1 MGRQRVG
8 LPRREKL
15 QLGIVMR
22 RQRPTDLPPAR
33 QRRAADLALFVAA
46 AAVSGFTLFRNVNY
60 HDEGL
65 MLQAAGRIA
74 DGQWP
79 YEDFWW
85 NYGPGQPLV
94 LAGLEKVFGPS
105 LLTWRL
111 LRVGLDALVAVL
123 AYRLVRR
130 HATVPLAL
138 LAFAGVVGAMAYSTG
153 PGPNAPVLALAL
165 GALLLATSRPMLGGA
180 MAGLAALFRP
190 EIGLA
195 AALGTVL
202 VARKGAV
209 RAATAAALVGAIAYL
224 PFAIAASP
232 SHLVDST
239 VGFALDE
246 QRLQRLPF
254 PVAYHGALNPKE
266 LFDFY
271 YPAAL
276 LAGLALW
283 ICAAALQRP
292 PSPLLAA
299 VPLAAAGAAYLLA
312 RPDGAHLIFL
322 AVSIPLLLGPA
333 IVTAWRERQR
343 TWAIALSAPLAV
355 ILMHGIAHRGAAL
368 VNPPALEPLRLEA
381 ADGVRVPPDQ
391 ARSLEQVASSV
402 DRRLPQGQPVFVA
415 NPRHDLVRVGNPML
429 YVLLDRSNPTR
440 YDVMQPG
447 VVTTAPVQREIVDDL
462 ERTSPPVV
470 VRWVART
477 AQRREPNGAG
487 RSSGVRILD
496 RYLADRYRA
505 VRHVGDYT
513 VLGRRAR

>member
-1 MGRQRVG
+1 M
-8 LPRREKL
+8 
-15 QLGIVMR
+15 
-22 RQRPTDLPPAR
+22 
-33 QRRAADLALFVAA
+33 
-46 AAVSGFTLFRNVNY
+46 SGFTLYRNVNY

-111 LRVGLDALVAVL
+111 LRVALDALVAVL

-130 HATVPLAL
+130 HATVKLAL
-138 LAFAGVVGAMAYSTG
+138 LAFAGVAGAMAYSPG

-165 GALLLATSRPMLGGA
+165 GALLLAADRPVLGGA

-190 EIGLA
+190 EIGFA

-202 VARKGAV
+202 VARQGPLGARQGAL
-209 RAATAAALVGAIAYL
+209 RAAVAAVLVGALAYL

-232 SHLVDST
+232 AQVVDST
-239 VGFALDE
+239 LGFALDE

-254 PVAYHGALNPKE
+254 PLAYQGALNPKE

-283 ICAAALQRP
+283 SFAAASRRP
-292 PSPLLAA
+292 PSSLLAA
-299 VPLAAAGAAYLLA
+299 VPLAAAGAVYLLA
-312 RPDGAHLIFL
+312 RTDSGHLIFL
-322 AVSIPLLLGPA
+322 AVALPLLLAPA
-333 IVTAWRERQR
+333 IGTAWCEPRR
-343 TWAIALSAPLAV
+343 TCAIALSAPLAV
-355 ILMHGIAHRGAAL
+355 ILVHGIAHRGAAL
-368 VNPPALEPLRLEA
+368 VNPPALEPLRLEV
-381 ADGVRVPPDQ
+381 ADGVRVPPDE
-391 ARSLEQVASSV
+391 ARSLAQVVSSV
-402 DRRLPQGQPVFVA
+402 DRRIPQGQPVFVA
-415 NPRHDLVRVGNPML
+415 NPRHDLVRVGNAML
-429 YVLLDRSNPTR
+429 YVLLDRPNPTR

-447 VVTTAPVQREIVDDL
+447 VVTSAPVQREIVDDL

-470 VRWVART
+470 VRWVAET

-496 RYLADRYRA
+496 RYLANRYRA
-505 VRHVGDYT
+505 VRLFGDYA
-513 VLGRRAR
+513 VLDRRGG